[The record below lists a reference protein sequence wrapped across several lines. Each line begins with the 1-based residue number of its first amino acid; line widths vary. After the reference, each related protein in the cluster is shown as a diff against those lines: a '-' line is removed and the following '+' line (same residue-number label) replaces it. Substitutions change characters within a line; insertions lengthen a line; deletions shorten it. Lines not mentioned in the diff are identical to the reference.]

1 MTGESGMLAVIP
13 ARGGSK
19 GLAGK
24 NIRSLAGLPLIAH
37 SIRLAEMC
45 PDITATVVSTDAS
58 EISEVAQQLG
68 CDVPFLRP
76 SALAADDTPLWPVLR
91 HALTAVEE
99 RDQRRYEYLILL
111 DPTSPTRL
119 PEDVADA
126 YRRLIAVDEA
136 DGIIGVS
143 EPEFNPI
150 WHSVVER
157 DGWMSDLIPEGAMFD
172 RRQDVPTVYRINGSL
187 YIWRC
192 SFLRNEEI
200 SWRRNGRH
208 LMFEIPEL
216 RAVSIDTADE
226 FQRTEVLIRSGLIR
240 MPWLEDKPPD

>member
-1 MTGESGMLAVIP
+1 MTAESGMLAVIP

-37 SIRLAEMC
+37 SIRLAGMC
-45 PDITATVVSTDAS
+45 PEITATIVSTDSS
-58 EISEVAQQLG
+58 EISGVAQKLG

-76 SALAADDTPLWPVLR
+76 SVLAEDDTPLWPVLR
-91 HALTAVEE
+91 HALAAIE
-99 RDQRRYEYLILL
+99 QRNQQRYEYLILL

-119 PEDVADA
+119 PEDVRGA
-126 YRRLIAVDEA
+126 YNRLISIDEA

-150 WHSVVER
+150 WHSVIES
-157 DGWMSDLIPEGAMFD
+157 DGWMADLMPEGAMFD

-192 SFLRNEEI
+192 RFVRKEEI
-200 SWRRNGRH
+200 SWRKNGRH

-226 FQRTEVLIRSGLIR
+226 FQRTEILIRSGLIR
-240 MPWLEDKPPD
+240 MPWIENGKAE

>member
-1 MTGESGMLAVIP
+1 MLAVIP

-24 NIRSLAGLPLIAH
+24 NIRPLAGLPLIAH

-45 PDITATVVSTDAS
+45 PEISATVVSTDSS
-58 EISEVAQQLG
+58 EISDVAHQLG

-76 SALAADDTPLWPVLR
+76 SALAEDDTPLWPVLR

-99 RDQRRYEYLILL
+99 RDRRRFEFLILL

-126 YRRLIAVDEA
+126 YKRLIAVDEA

-157 DGWMSDLIPEGAMFD
+157 DGWMADLIPEGALFD

-192 SFLRNEEI
+192 CFLRNEEI

-208 LMFEIPEL
+208 LIFEIPEL
-216 RAVSIDTADE
+216 RAVSIDTDDE
-226 FQRTEVLIRSGLIR
+226 FQRTEALVRSGLIR
-240 MPWLEDKPPD
+240 MPWLDIGKNN

>member
-1 MTGESGMLAVIP
+1 MTAEQGMLAVIP

-24 NIRSLAGLPLIAH
+24 NIRPLAGLPLIEH
-37 SIRLAEMC
+37 SIRLAKMC
-45 PDITATVVSTDAS
+45 PEITATVVSTDSS
-58 EISEVAQQLG
+58 EISDVARGLG

-76 SALAADDTPLWPVLR
+76 AALAEDDTPLWPVLR
-91 HALTAVEE
+91 HALDAVEE

-119 PEDVADA
+119 PEDVSEA
-126 YRRLIAVDEA
+126 YSRLREVGEA

-150 WHSVVER
+150 WHSVVDR
-157 DGWMSDLIPEGAMFD
+157 DGWMADLVPEGAKFD

-192 SFLRNEEI
+192 SFLRKEEI

-208 LMFEIPEL
+208 LMLEIPEL

-226 FQRTEVLIRSGLIR
+226 FQRTEVLIRSGLIQ
-240 MPWLEDKPPD
+240 MPWLGGGGPV